1 MDTIHVNDIRVFG
14 YTGALPEENVLGQWF
29 RVDLEIAIALAEAGM
44 SDILADTYNYADG
57 IIAIQ
62 QLASQKAFRL
72 VESLASE
79 IARIILASDDRL
91 SQIKVKLTKLNPPV
105 PNFSG
110 SIAVEITRDRTH
122 LETAS
127 PEPLQF

>member
-29 RVDLEIAIALAEAGM
+29 RVDLEIAIALATAGT
-44 SDILADTYNYADG
+44 SDVLADTYDYADG
-57 IIAIQ
+57 IIAVQ
-62 QLASQKAFRL
+62 QLGRQKAFRL

-91 SQIKVKLTKLNPPV
+91 TQIKVKLTKLTPPV

-110 SIAVEITRDRTH
+110 SIAVELTRDRTH
-122 LETAS
+122 LKTAA
-127 PEPLQF
+127 PEPLQL